1 MDESRNNKHMIK
13 STATYIDQLLE
24 NHSKIQVIRLD
35 LSYTKEHAREAS
47 LEEINQDLKHLLNN
61 RRTKPSIFENMVGY
75 ISKREYTK
83 DKGPHIHSIFVFDG
97 QKVCK
102 DAFKGDQIGEY
113 WKNEITDGKG
123 IFHNCNREKDRYAE
137 CALGMID
144 HTDDAKRKVLK
155 EKAIAYLC
163 KEEQSVD
170 PIKQSGNERSFSRG
184 IAPRKMSKAG
194 RPRQCESSD
203 DVVMGIVQENE
214 ALSLEDREVP
224 DGQHR
229 E

>member
-1 MDESRNNKHMIK
+1 MNESTNNKHMVK
-13 STATYIDQLLE
+13 STSTYIDQLLE

-75 ISKREYTK
+75 IAKREYTE
-83 DKGPHIHSIFVFDG
+83 DKGPHIHSIFIYDG
-97 QKVCK
+97 QKIRK
-102 DAFKGDQIGEY
+102 DAHKGDQIGQY
-113 WKNEITDGKG
+113 WKNEITEGKG
-123 IFHNCNREKDRYAE
+123 IYHNCNREKDKYPE

-144 HTDDAKRKVLK
+144 HTDDAKRTVLK

-184 IAPRKMSKAG
+184 IAPRKQSKAG
-194 RPRQCESSD
+194 RPRQGESSD

-214 ALSLEDREVP
+214 ALSLEGQEVP